1 MVRIIGSAVIGT
13 TDIATQAGLCA
24 AWLIGK
30 YTDSLKLVMGNA
42 DHEQEGDWNLLLL
55 PAVAHRATTVSLH

>member
-1 MVRIIGSAVIGT
+1 MVRVIGSAVIGT
-13 TDIATQAGLCA
+13 TDIATQDGLCA

-30 YTDSLKLVMGNA
+30 SMDSLKLVMGKA

-55 PAVAHRATTVSLH
+55 PIARLR